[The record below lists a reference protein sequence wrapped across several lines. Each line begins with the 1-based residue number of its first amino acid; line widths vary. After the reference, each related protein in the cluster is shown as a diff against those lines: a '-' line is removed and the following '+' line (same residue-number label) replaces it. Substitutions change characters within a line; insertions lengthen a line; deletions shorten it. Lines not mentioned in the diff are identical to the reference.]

1 MMNIN
6 VAIDIL
12 TSSIHRLVERNP
24 QENKYGFI
32 DPSEISA
39 DIIANGALAIIEKRN
54 QRFIENNIKD
64 DALGIDPR
72 ETLMKNL
79 KIWMRA
85 KDSLRDDN
93 EYKSIADRFGLA
105 SLQVVNGLTAEDAN
119 YVQDEIFKLAEDGN
133 VEEVLSNYFLARHGF
148 DPFT

>member
-1 MMNIN
+1 MNIN